1 MNKILI
7 VLAYFMIN
15 MSATKAQTFISSG
28 SIEYEVRTNVHA
40 QNEGDEWFDRLK
52 DQIPKFSVNYYT
64 LLFSDNKSVYKFDR
78 RGDAKKP
85 FSFGLSDEENIWF
98 NDYNNKSYATLM
110 TLEGYL
116 LFSGEQKKI
125 NWKLLPNDQREIAG
139 FNCRKAQ
146 TVLFDSVY
154 VFVYYTDNI
163 TLSGGP
169 MNLNGLPGTILGVTV
184 PRLHTS
190 WMATGVKLDKP
201 SASSL
206 MPPTKGKKKTQQ
218 EVKTDLASLAKSW
231 GSENKKWLEQ
241 MYWRAFL

>member
-1 MNKILI
+1 MKQILVVVSF
-7 VLAYFMIN
+7 VLGAF
-15 MSATKAQTFISSG
+15 SAQAQTYISSG
-28 SIEYEVRTNVHA
+28 SIEYEVKTNVHA
-40 QNEGDEWFDRLK
+40 LNEGDEWFERFK
-52 DQIPKFSVNYYT
+52 DQVPKFSINYYT
-64 LLFSDNKSVYKFDR
+64 LQFGDNKSVYKFDR
-78 RGDAKKP
+78 RGEAKKG
-85 FSFGLSDEENIWF
+85 FSFGLSEEENIWF
-98 NDYNNKSYATLM
+98 NDYNNKTYATLM

-116 LFSGEQKKI
+116 LFNGEQKKI
-125 NWKLLPNDQREIAG
+125 NWKLVPNDQREIAG
-139 FNCRKAQ
+139 FSCRKAQ

-190 WMATGVKLDKP
+190 WIATGLKMDKP

-206 MPPTKGKKKTQQ
+206 MAPTKGKKKTQQ

-231 GSENKKWLEQ
+231 GSESKKWLDQ
-241 MYWRAFL
+241 MYWRTFL